1 MNRRTLIA
9 GLGIGGLASLSG
21 CLGLIGMDEHESTPA
36 GVDGDVR
43 SNTGYELTNVD
54 EIVVEEAVGTDA
66 YSETI
71 VVRNHLTELE
81 KSVDMGVLGE
91 QRGAVFSV
99 LSTPQVGLF
108 GQQFNPVEDMDAAE
122 LVELIASNYDGIEN
136 VTFEE
141 EEAVTILGQATMRSR
156 FTADAEFDG
165 TSVDVDLHVSE
176 AVETDEDLVVTVG
189 VYPQDLRSQEE
200 DNVVALMEGVTE
212 VLEDEPA
219 DDADGSGDGNESDD
233 ADESGDGTDENES
246 GDGESDD
253 GDGSDGDGSDGDEQE
268 NDGSGDGD
276 DGDGNESDDD
286 GIIGE

>member
-36 GVDGDVR
+36 GVDGDAR
-43 SNTGYELTNVD
+43 SNTGYELTNVE
-54 EIVVEEAVGTDA
+54 EIVVEEEVGTA
-66 YSETI
+66 GYSETI

-99 LSTPQVGLF
+99 LSTPQVGMF

-141 EEAVTILGQATMRSR
+141 EEAVTILDQATIRSR

-176 AVETDEDLVVTVG
+176 AVETADDLLVTVG

-200 DNVVALMEGVTE
+200 SNIIALMEGVTE

-219 DDADGSGDGNESDD
+219 GGDEDGSGDGN
-233 ADESGDGTDENES
+233 DESGDGNES
-246 GDGESDD
+246 ESDGDSNDSDD
-253 GDGSDGDGSDGDEQE
+253 GGDGDSSDGDGGGNES
-268 NDGSGDGD
+268 

-286 GIIGE
+286 GILG